1 MSTLVTGEAHAIFA
15 ALYEG
20 FVRAAAAGHV
30 VMTVTFSNAC
40 PVKD

>member
-1 MSTLVTGEAHAIFA
+1 MSTLVTGEANAIFA
-15 ALYEG
+15 APCEG
-20 FVRAAAAGHV
+20 FVRAASAGHV

>member
-20 FVRAAAAGHV
+20 CVRATAAGHV

>member
-1 MSTLVTGEAHAIFA
+1 MSTLVIGEANAIFA

-20 FVRAAAAGHV
+20 FVRAVATGHV

>member
-1 MSTLVTGEAHAIFA
+1 MSTLVTGEANAIFA

-20 FVRAAAAGHV
+20 FVRAVATGHV

>member
-1 MSTLVTGEAHAIFA
+1 MSTLVTGEVNAIFA

-20 FVRAAAAGHV
+20 FVRATVAGHG